1 MAHRESGLK
10 YGEDLRADYL
20 IVRRP
25 HFHLREGALCFLAS
39 EPPTRILSERELKLW
54 NLMDQPLSVD
64 AARKACGEGAETS
77 IRELLRS
84 ELCELVEPV
93 FPDNRRR
100 VLVIEPH
107 ADDAALSVGGLIWL
121 RRRECE
127 FIVATMASRS
137 NHTSYYDKGV
147 DYFDIREVSE
157 IRRRE
162 SELFARMIGGSHVPV
177 GMTDAPLR
185 YRDAQWTLDYFA
197 RHRMSIDVR
206 LSRMADDRELNVWA
220 EAVRRLLTDIPSAE
234 VWIPLGGPHTDHML
248 TADACF
254 AAFLSNP
261 SLVEGRVLRVY
272 EEVPYAARN
281 PSHMNGALAAL
292 RKAGALWD
300 EELVSIDEAYDQKL
314 RLSSVYASQNI
325 GQMRADVEASA
336 RAHPSEFGHA
346 ELLRTLR
353 RLPDRIDPAGIVS
366 AVLVGHDQDEEI
378 VAWISKHSEVN
389 RVRILLHMPTG
400 RWAADL
406 EMLCRT
412 FPKAKFELYVASV
425 AAAEVNDSA
434 SDRVEVRR
442 VAEGALPWVSLSLKL
457 CAAMKPLPTLFCVSE
472 ERVSE
477 ARLLSKLW
485 LGSDTLIVASMDRLK
500 GALPKPYEPP
510 IDHSGRISEHL
521 AG

>member
-1 MAHRESGLK
+1 LE
-10 YGEDLRADYL
+10 YGQDLRADYL

-25 HFHLREGALCFLAS
+25 HFHLRESAVCFLAT
-39 EPPTRILSERELKLW
+39 ERPIRVLSERELKLW
-54 NLMDQPLSVD
+54 NLMDRPVSVE
-64 AARKACGEGAETS
+64 AARKACGEGSENL
-77 IRELLRS
+77 IREFSRS

-93 FPDNRRR
+93 FPDGRRR

-107 ADDAALSVGGLIWL
+107 ADDAALSVGGLMWL
-121 RRRECE
+121 RRRECD

-147 DYFDIREVSE
+147 DYFDIGEVTG

-185 YRDAQWTLDYFA
+185 YCDAHWTLDYFA
-197 RHRMSIDVR
+197 SHRMSIDMR
-206 LSRMADDRELNVWA
+206 LSRMADDRELKLWSG
-220 EAVRRLLTDIPSAE
+220 AVQRLLTDIPSTE

-261 SLVEGRVLRVY
+261 SLVDGRVVRVY

-281 PSHMNGALAAL
+281 PSHMSAALAEL
-292 RKAGALWD
+292 RKAGAVWD
-300 EELVSIDEAYDQKL
+300 EELVSIEEVYDQKL
-314 RLSSVYASQNI
+314 RLSSLYASQNI
-325 GQMRADVEASA
+325 GQMRADIEASA
-336 RAHPSEFGHA
+336 RAHLSEFGHA
-346 ELLRTLR
+346 EMLRTLR
-353 RLPDRIDPAGIVS
+353 RLPDRVDPAGIVS
-366 AVLVGHDQDEEI
+366 AVLRDQDSEI
-378 VAWISKHSEVN
+378 AAWMSRHGEAD

-425 AAAEVNDSA
+425 AAAEVNDTS
-434 SDRVEVRR
+434 SDRVEVRK
-442 VAEGALPWVSLSLKL
+442 VAQGALPWISLSLRI
-457 CAAMKPLPTLFCVSE
+457 CAAMTPRPTLFYVSE
-472 ERVSE
+472 ERMSE

-485 LGSDTLIVASMDRLK
+485 LGSDTLVVASMDRLM
-500 GALPKPYEPP
+500 GSL
-510 IDHSGRISEHL
+510 
-521 AG
+521 

>member
-1 MAHRESGLK
+1 MAHRESGLE
-10 YGEDLRADYL
+10 YGENLRADYF

-25 HFHLREGALCFLAS
+25 HFHLRGSAVCFLAT
-39 EPPTRILSERELKLW
+39 ERPTRVLSERELKLW
-54 NLMDQPLSVD
+54 NLMDRPVSVE
-64 AARKACGEGAETS
+64 AARKACGEDAETL
-77 IRELLRS
+77 IREFLRS

-93 FPDNRRR
+93 FPDHRRR

-121 RRRECE
+121 RRHECD

-137 NHTSYYDKGV
+137 NHTTYYDKGV
-147 DYFDIREVSE
+147 DYFDIGEVTE

-197 RHRMSIDVR
+197 HHRMSIDVR
-206 LSRMADDRELNVWA
+206 LSRMADDRELKLWSD
-220 EAVRRLLTDIPSAE
+220 AVERLLTDIPSEE

-248 TADACF
+248 TTDACF
-254 AAFLSNP
+254 ATFVSNP
-261 SLVEGRVLRVY
+261 SLLDGRVLRVY

-281 PSHMNGALAAL
+281 ASHMNAALAAL
-292 RKAGALWD
+292 RKAGAVWD

-336 RAHPSEFGHA
+336 RAHLSEFGHA
-346 ELLRTLR
+346 EMLRTLR
-353 RLPDRIDPAGIVS
+353 RLPDRVDPAGIVS
-366 AVLVGHDQDEEI
+366 AVLRDKDEGI
-378 VAWISKHSEVN
+378 AAWMSKHGEVD

-406 EMLCRT
+406 EMLCRA
-412 FPKAKFELYVASV
+412 FPKATFELYVASV
-425 AAAEVNDSA
+425 SAAEVNDSS
-434 SDRVEVRR
+434 SDRVEVRI
-442 VAEGALPWVSLSLKL
+442 VAQGVLPWVSLSLRL
-457 CAAMKPLPTLFCVSE
+457 CAAMKPLPTLFYVSE

-485 LGSDTLIVASMDRLK
+485 LGSDTLIVASMDRLM
-500 GALPKPYEPP
+500 GALPKACEPP
-510 IDHSGRISEHL
+510 LDHSGRISQHA

>member
-1 MAHRESGLK
+1 M
-10 YGEDLRADYL
+10 D
-20 IVRRP
+20 RP
-25 HFHLREGALCFLAS
+25 V
-39 EPPTRILSERELKLW
+39 
-54 NLMDQPLSVD
+54 SVE
-64 AARKACGEGAETS
+64 AARKACGDGAETS
-77 IRELLRS
+77 IREFLRG

-93 FPDNRRR
+93 FPDGRRR

-121 RRRECE
+121 RRWECN

-147 DYFDIREVSE
+147 DYFDVREVTE

-185 YRDAQWTLDYFA
+185 YCDAQWTQDFFA

-206 LSRMADDRELNVWA
+206 LSRAADDRELKLWS
-220 EAVRRLLTDIPSAE
+220 EAVRRLLTDIPSEE

-261 SLVEGRVLRVY
+261 SLLDGRVLRVY

-281 PSHMNGALAAL
+281 PSHMNAALAAL
-292 RKAGALWD
+292 RNAGAVWD
-300 EELVSIDEAYDQKL
+300 EDLVSIDDTYDQKL
-314 RLSSVYASQNI
+314 RLSSVFASQNI
-325 GQMRADVEASA
+325 SQMRADVEASA
-336 RAHPSEFGHA
+336 LAHPSKFGHA
-346 ELLRTLR
+346 EMLRTLR
-353 RLPDRIDPAGIVS
+353 RLPDRVDPAGIVS
-366 AVLVGHDQDEEI
+366 AVLRDQDKEI
-378 VAWISKHSEVN
+378 AAWMSKHSEVE

-406 EMLCRT
+406 EMLCRA

-425 AAAEVNDSA
+425 AAAEVNETS
-434 SDRVEVRR
+434 SDRLEVRN
-442 VAEGALPWVSLSLKL
+442 VAEGALPWLYLSLRL
-457 CAAMKPLPTLFCVSE
+457 CAAMRRLPTLFYVSE
-472 ERVSE
+472 ERMSE
-477 ARLLSKLW
+477 ARLVSKLW
-485 LGSDTLIVASMDRLK
+485 LGSDTLIVASMDRLM
-500 GALPKPYEPP
+500 GALPKPSEPP
-510 IDHSGRISEHL
+510 IDHSGRISQHA